1 MTSVPTYILMVF
13 EFLVYSKAVINT
25 YYDVDGDVITYFEGI
40 EYMLHPWGIVDP
52 CAVSLGTY

>member
-1 MTSVPTYILMVF
+1 MVF

-40 EYMLHPWGIVDP
+40 EYMLHPRGIVDP